1 MNDPDQTTEKCRM
14 DSAAECPCGGTGI
27 VRTRERQYDRY
38 GVLVFDGWIEE
49 RCGCK
54 EVTDVD

>member
-1 MNDPDQTTEKCRM
+1 M
-14 DSAAECPCGGTGI
+14 DAAAECPCGGTGI

-38 GVLVFDGWIEE
+38 GVLVFDGWVEE